1 MKRRFTRPGRPIA
14 LKLLVLLSVPLIS
27 LVGLWAFAAALTGGD
42 GLRLLEINSL
52 VKNLADPSEQMNIQ
66 LQRERL
72 ASAGFLSSA
81 APYRELINQRSRTDT
96 AVAAFRRRASLQEN
110 VSPEM
115 ATQLKALNGV
125 LERMPELRRGVD
137 ARSIDTIQV
146 ITTYSDIV
154 DASFRMYDQ
163 MILVPDMV
171 LYRLARSV
179 TMLGEAKELLSRERA
194 MIVHVLDVRKVG
206 PADRALFTEM
216 SATRRLLYSQ
226 ALTHLDPDVAGA
238 YRQLTGSAVY
248 RDFVAIEDAIRGQA
262 TANGLPAT
270 ASTWLSR
277 GDDLAAAVERNQY
290 EAVQGLVDR
299 VNPTAT
305 NILIKIGIAGGVGLL
320 AVVASIV
327 LSLRFRGRLVR
338 ELAGLR
344 DAATDFAEVRLAGV
358 VEHLRKGGA
367 KPEVEPLDT
376 GAQTTEVRDIVH
388 AFNSVQSTAVEAAV
402 DQAKLRDGV
411 RKVFVSL
418 ARRNQSL
425 LHRQLLQLD
434 GMERRAEDPAILDD
448 LFKLDHLT
456 TRMRRHAESLIILSD
471 QTPGRGWRNPVP
483 VMDVLRAAVAE
494 VEEYA
499 RVEVAQPPRVA
510 VTGSVVTDVV
520 HLLAELVE
528 NATLFSPPQTRVDV
542 RAHSVPEGLQIDVED
557 RGLGLPEA
565 ELSQLNARLAE
576 PPEFDLAE
584 SDRLGLFVVARL
596 AARRGIKARLQPSPY
611 GGTTAAVT
619 LPAALL
625 TDQPALTGGR

>member
-42 GLRLLEINSL
+42 GMRLLEINNL
-52 VKNLADPSEQMNIQ
+52 VTNLANPSEQINIQ
-66 LQRERL
+66 LQHERL
-72 ASAGFLSSA
+72 ASAEFLSSS
-81 APYRELINQRSRTDT
+81 APYKELINQRSRTDT
-96 AVAAFRRRASLQEN
+96 AVATFRRRASLQEN

-115 ATQLKALNGV
+115 ALQLKALNSE
-125 LERMPELRRGVD
+125 LDRIPELRRGVD
-137 ARSIDTIQV
+137 ARTIDTIQV

-163 MILVPDMV
+163 MILVPDMA

-194 MIVHVLDVRKVG
+194 MIVHVLKAGRVR
-206 PADRALFTEM
+206 PADRAQFTEM
-216 SATRRLLYSQ
+216 SATRRLLYAQ
-226 ALTHLDPDVAGA
+226 ALTHLDPDVSGA
-238 YRQLTGSAVY
+238 YHQLTDSAVY

-277 GDDLAAAVERNQY
+277 GDALAAAVERNQS

-320 AVVASIV
+320 AVVTSIV

-344 DAATDFAEVRLAGV
+344 DAAAHFAEVRLAGV

-367 KPEVEPLDT
+367 RPEVEPLDT
-376 GAQTTEVRDIVH
+376 GAQTTEVRDILH

-402 DQAKLRDGV
+402 DQAELRDGV

-434 GMERRAEDPAILDD
+434 SMERRTENPATLDD

-483 VMDVLRAAVAE
+483 VMDVIRAAVAE

-499 RVEVAQPPRVA
+499 RVEVAQPPSVA
-510 VTGSVVTDVV
+510 VAGSVVTDVV

-542 RAHSVPEGLQIDVED
+542 RAHSVSDGLQIDIED

-584 SDRLGLFVVARL
+584 SERLGLFVVARL
-596 AARRGIKARLQPSPY
+596 AARRGITVRLRPSPY
-611 GGTTAAVT
+611 GGITAAVT

-625 TDQPALTGGR
+625 SDQAALTGGR